1 MSQSIKTNEGCLLA
15 TLILLMYLCQAH
27 LVQSSFTP
35 TWLALYCII
44 IFTKLAYTDKYSVF
58 NNKLITLQ
66 WVSTQKCML
75 RVKQGPKMTLQW
87 TYDISQT
94 EPTQFLAESSLCS
107 TWTAITSVCV
117 FIALPNTSHDIRHF
131 SAWSCDTPTNPPG
144 PSFLQ
149 LLLPMWKPW
158 QRPVGTSLWHIAFI
172 LCEVWGRVQ
181 VLLWEKME
189 PRPQE
194 PQTFQNGGR
203 LPTTTQQLPV
213 WLLSDHLLEQ
223 S

>member
-1 MSQSIKTNEGCLLA
+1 MAKYGVHSISLLV
-15 TLILLMYLCQAH
+15 LESWPL
-27 LVQSSFTP
+27 SSI
-35 TWLALYCII
+35 Y
-44 IFTKLAYTDKYSVF
+44 
-58 NNKLITLQ
+58 NNKIIALQ
-66 WVSTQKCML
+66 WLSMQTRWGLNRGQRWHLCV
-75 RVKQGPKMTLQW
+75 VMTCHGQ
-87 TYDISQT
+87 SQHT
-94 EPTQFLAESSLCS
+94 LS
-107 TWTAITSVCV
+107 WITSLFHFSCHHITVC
-117 FIALPNTSHDIRHF
+117 IYRSTKHTSHDIRHF
-131 SAWSCDTPTNPPG
+131 SVWSCDTPTSPPG

-194 PQTFQNGGR
+194 PQSFQNGGR
-203 LPTTTQQLPV
+203 LPTTTQRLPV
-213 WLLSDHLLEQ
+213 WLLSDHLLAQ